1 MKKEIKEFLSQNGK
15 KSWESKVKKGKG
27 LKHMKNMSKKGVEA
41 RRRKKLGLST
51 VTPMDIS
58 NG

>member
-41 RRRKKLGLST
+41 RRKKKLKLSP
-51 VTPMDIS
+51 VDVD
-58 NG
+58 

>member
-41 RRRKKLGLST
+41 RRKKKLSYTHPSL
-51 VTPMDIS
+51 DIS